1 MNQAIPI
8 VFLAAFAVIMILVGM
23 SSYKNSKSMS
33 SFLLGGRNVGA
44 WMSAFAYG
52 TAYFSA
58 VIFIGYA
65 GKTGWQ
71 IGVSGVWIG
80 IGNAVLGSLLA
91 WKLLAKRTRR
101 MSQGLGAST
110 MPEFFN
116 ARYMSRPMK
125 MFSAGVIFIF
135 LMPYAASVYT
145 GLGYLFNA
153 VFPSLPFVWCMLIIA
168 GLSAFY
174 LVLGGYT
181 ATTMTDFIQGIIMI
195 LGVIVLVLSIVLNP
209 TVGGVSAGLSKLVE
223 MTGDADL
230 ASPFGGRN
238 FLNLIS
244 LVLLT
249 SFGAWGLPQMI
260 HKFYAIRDEKSIVKG
275 TVISTFFAGLIGAG
289 AYFIGTFGRL
299 FLNNTLPSQGYDKI
313 VPDMLVAALSGSVFS
328 NIVLSTMLLLVLSAS
343 MSTLSAVVL
352 TSSSAV
358 TVDILGDI
366 RPDINKRRQMIIMRT
381 MCFIFVAVS
390 LFFALQ
396 NIGFI
401 VALMAFSW
409 GAVSG
414 CFIGPYFWGL
424 YWKKTT
430 RAGAW
435 AGMLGGLGT
444 LLALIIAATITK
456 DFDEAK
462 ANAPLFGTIAM
473 AVSFVIVPIV
483 SSFTKKLPQDKVDNI
498 FKCLSKDGE
507 ELQ

>member
-1 MNQAIPI
+1 MNQAIPVI
-8 VFLAAFAVIMILVGM
+8 FLAAFAVIMVAVGVF
-23 SSYKNSKSMS
+23 SYNKSKSMS

-71 IGVSGVWIG
+71 IGVSGIWIG
-80 IGNAVLGSLLA
+80 VGNALLGSFLA

-101 MSQGLGAST
+101 MSQGLRAST

-125 MFSAGVIFIF
+125 MFSAAVIFIF

-153 VFPSLPFVWCMLIIA
+153 IFPNLPFVYCMLIIA
-168 GLSAFY
+168 CLSAFY

-195 LGVIVLVLSIVLNP
+195 IGVIVLVVSIVINP
-209 TVGGVSAGLSKLVE
+209 TVGGIGAGLSKLAAIE
-223 MTGDADL
+223 PDL
-230 ASPFGGRN
+230 ASLTGGKN
-238 FLNLIS
+238 VINLIS
-244 LVLLT
+244 LILLT

-260 HKFYAIRDEKSIVKG
+260 HKFYAIRDEKSIAKG
-275 TVISTFFAGLIGAG
+275 TVISTLFAGLIGAV
-289 AYFIGTFGRL
+289 AYFVGSFGRL
-299 FLNNTLPSQGYDKI
+299 YLNNTLPREGFDKVI
-313 VPDMLVAALSGSVFS
+313 PDMLVSALSGSVFS
-328 NIVLSTMLLLVLSAS
+328 NIVLSVMLLLVLSAS

-352 TSSSAV
+352 TSSSSIA
-358 TVDILGDI
+358 VDIIGDI
-366 RPDINKRRQMIIMRT
+366 KPDMTKRRQMLIMRT
-381 MCFIFVAVS
+381 LCFVFVVLS
-390 LFFALQ
+390 LLFALG

-424 YWKKTT
+424 YSKKTT
-430 RAGAW
+430 RKGAW

-444 LLALIIAATITK
+444 LLALIIISTVTV
-456 DFDEAK
+456 DFDAAK
-462 ANAPLFGTIAM
+462 ANAPIFGTVAM
-473 AVSFVIVPIV
+473 AVSFIIVPIV
-483 SSFTKKLPQDKVDNI
+483 SAFTKKLPSDKVDEI
-498 FKCLSKDGE
+498 FDCLKDKE
-507 ELQ
+507 HE

>member
-1 MNQAIPI
+1 MNQAIPV
-8 VFLAAFAVIMILVGM
+8 VFLAAFAAVMISVGIL
-23 SSYKNSKSMS
+23 SYKKSKSMS

-71 IGVSGVWIG
+71 IGVSGIWIG
-80 IGNAVLGSLLA
+80 VGNAILGSFLA
-91 WKLLAKRTRR
+91 WKVLARRTRR

-110 MPEFFN
+110 MPEFFK

-125 MFSAGVIFIF
+125 MFSAAVIFVF

-153 VFPSLPFVWCMLIIA
+153 VFPSVPFVYCMLIIA
-168 GLSAFY
+168 ALSAFY
-174 LVLGGYT
+174 LVLGGYA
-181 ATTMTDFIQGIIMI
+181 ATTLTDFIQGIIMI
-195 LGVIVLVLSIVLNP
+195 LGVIVLVLCIVLNP
-209 TVGGVSAGLSKLVE
+209 TVGGVGAGLSKLAAID
-223 MTGDADL
+223 GDLTAL
-230 ASPFGGRN
+230 FGGSN
-238 FLNLIS
+238 FINLVS
-244 LVLLT
+244 LILLT

-260 HKFYAIRDEKSIVKG
+260 HKFYAIRDEEAITKG
-275 TVISTFFAGLIGAG
+275 TVISTLFAGLIGMV
-289 AYFIGTFGRL
+289 AYFVGAFGRL
-299 FLNNTLPSQGYDKI
+299 YLGNVLPKEGFDKV
-313 VPDMLVAALSGSVFS
+313 VPDMLVRALSGSVIA
-328 NIVLSTMLLLVLSAS
+328 NIVLSVMLLLVLSAS
-343 MSTLSAVVL
+343 MSTLSSVVL
-352 TSSSAV
+352 TSSSSIA
-358 TVDILGDI
+358 VDILGDI
-366 RPDINKRRQMIIMRT
+366 KPGIDKRRQMIIMRAL
-381 MCFIFVAVS
+381 CFVFVAVS

-424 YWKKTT
+424 YSKRTT

-435 AGMLGGLGT
+435 AGSVGGLFT
-444 LLALIIAATITK
+444 LLALIIFTTVTA
-456 DFDEAK
+456 DFNAAK
-462 ANAPLFGTIAM
+462 ANAPLFGTVAM

-483 SSFTKKLPQDKVDNI
+483 SAFTKKLPEDKVSEI
-498 FKCLSKDGE
+498 FGCLSKN
-507 ELQ
+507 